1 MVKFRCRIQIKTK
14 ERVFSMDILNTV
26 SLESNTKI
34 KINFDGGDLSSDAGI
49 LLFKEFLFKIGAVKL
64 INRIFKTNDSASF
77 RIHKDDANLM
87 QVIYQII
94 SAYFEDD
101 CADELTNE
109 PVMTAI
115 LEKDALA
122 SQPTLSRFFNR
133 MDEDTL
139 KQLNQVT
146 RELRKVIYSIKK
158 PEFML
163 FDIDSTLL
171 DTYGKQEGE
180 GFNYHYQAHGYHPLL
195 CYDGLTGDLLKAEL
209 RDGTMYCSK
218 DADDFMKSLLEEFTK
233 DFPDMLLFL
242 RGDSGFASPALYEVL
257 EEKKCKYTIRLKE
270 NAKLRELAE
279 DRNQAL
285 YRATKFN
292 QVDYAVEYGE
302 FLYQAGSW
310 SHPRRVVFKIEK
322 PYGQMIHL
330 YTFLVTTMEMEPYQ
344 VIQFYCG
351 RGKMENFIKE
361 SKSGFDFASVSSSSK
376 IVNANRLLIH
386 GLAYNLFN
394 WFRRLALAASMRK
407 QRIDTIRLKL
417 LKIAAR
423 VVRSAR
429 YKYFKLCSSCPYK
442 KEFYETLENIRNLQP
457 QFVQ

>member
-1 MVKFRCRIQIKTK
+1 MVKFRCQIKINTK
-14 ERVFSMDILNTV
+14 ERGLSMDILNTV
-26 SLESNTKI
+26 SLESNSQI
-34 KINFDGGDLSSDAGI
+34 KINFDGGDLSSDAGL

-64 INRIFKTNDSASF
+64 IHRLFKTNDTAWF

-109 PVMTAI
+109 PVMTSI
-115 LEKDALA
+115 LDKDALA

-133 MDEDTL
+133 MDKDTL
-139 KQLNQVT
+139 IQLNQII
-146 RELRKVIYSIKK
+146 RELRKIIYSIKK

-171 DTYGKQEGE
+171 DTYGNQEGE

-218 DADDFMKSLLEEFTK
+218 EADLFMKSLLDEFIE
-233 DFPDMLLFL
+233 DFPDIPLYL
-242 RGDSGFASPALYEVL
+242 RGDSGFASPDLYEVL
-257 EEKKCKYTIRLKE
+257 EDKNCKYVIRLKE

-279 DRNQAL
+279 DKNQAL
-285 YRATKFN
+285 YHATKFN

-302 FLYQAGSW
+302 FMYQAGSW

-322 PYGQMIHL
+322 PYGQMIYL
-330 YTFLVTTMEMEPYQ
+330 YTFIVTTFEMDPYQ
-344 VIQFYCG
+344 VIQLYCG

-361 SKSGFDFASVSSSSK
+361 GKSGFDFASVSSSSK
-376 IVNANRLLIH
+376 EVNANRLLVH
-386 GLAYNLFN
+386 ALAYNLFN
-394 WFRRLALAASMRK
+394 WFRRLALAANMRK

-423 VVRSAR
+423 VVKSAR

-442 KEFYETLENIRNLQP
+442 KEFYETLENIRTLRP
-457 QFVQ
+457 QLE

>member
-1 MVKFRCRIQIKTK
+1 MNSLHTI
-14 ERVFSMDILNTV
+14 
-26 SLESNTKI
+26 SLESNSQI
-34 KINFDGGDLSSDAGI
+34 KINFDGGDLSSDAGL
-49 LLFKEFLFKIGAVKL
+49 LLFKEFLFKVGAVKL
-64 INRIFKTNDSASF
+64 IKRLFKTNDTASY
-77 RIHKDDANLM
+77 RIHTDDGNLM

-115 LEKDALA
+115 LDKDALA

-139 KQLNQVT
+139 ARFDLMA
-146 RELRKVIYSIKK
+146 RELRKIIYSIKR

-171 DTYGKQEGE
+171 DTFGDQEGE
-180 GFNYHYQAHGYHPLL
+180 GFNYHYKAHGYHPLL
-195 CYDGLTGDLLKAEL
+195 CYDGLTGDLLKAQL
-209 RDGTMYCSK
+209 RDGTQYCSK
-218 DADDFMKSLLEEFTK
+218 DADLFMKSLLEEFTE
-233 DFPDMLLFL
+233 DFPDIPLYL
-242 RGDSGFASPALYEVL
+242 RGDSGFASPDLYEVL
-257 EEKKCKYTIRLKE
+257 EDKDCKYAVRLKE

-279 DRNQAL
+279 MENQAL
-285 YRATKFN
+285 CRATKYN
-292 QVDYAVEYGE
+292 QMDYAVEYGE
-302 FLYQAGSW
+302 FMYQAGSW

-330 YTFLVTTMEMEPYQ
+330 YTFIVTTMEMEPYQ
-344 VIQFYCG
+344 VLWFYCG

-361 SKSGFDFASVSSSSK
+361 GKSGFDFASVSSSSRV
-376 IVNANRLLIH
+376 VNANRLQVH
-386 GLAYNLFN
+386 ALAYNLFN
-394 WFRRLALAASMRK
+394 WFRRLALAANMRK

-417 LKIAAR
+417 LKIAAK

-442 KEFYETLENIRNLQP
+442 KEFYETLENIRNLRP
-457 QFVQ
+457 QLG

>member
-1 MVKFRCRIQIKTK
+1 MN
-14 ERVFSMDILNTV
+14 ILNTV
-26 SLESNTKI
+26 SLECNSKI
-34 KINFDGGDLSSDAGI
+34 KINFDGGDLSSDAGL
-49 LLFKEFLFKIGAVKL
+49 LLFKEFLYKIGADKL
-64 INRIFKTNDSASF
+64 IRRMFKTNDTALS

-87 QVIYQII
+87 QMIFQIV

-109 PVMTAI
+109 PVMTTV
-115 LEKDALA
+115 LDKNVLA
-122 SQPTLSRFFNR
+122 SQPTMSRFLNR

-139 KQLNQVT
+139 DQLNRIT

-180 GFNYHYQAHGYHPLL
+180 GFNYHYHAHGYHPLL

-209 RDGTMYCSK
+209 RDGTMYCGRES
-218 DADDFMKSLLEEFTK
+218 DRFMKSLLEEFTC
-233 DFPDMLLFL
+233 DFPDVPLYL
-242 RGDSGFASPALYEVL
+242 RGDSGFASPDLYEVL
-257 EEKKCKYTIRLKE
+257 EEKDCRYAIRLKE

-279 DRNQAL
+279 EKNQAL
-285 YRATKFN
+285 YRATRFN
-292 QVDYAVEYGE
+292 QTDYAVEYGE

-330 YTFLVTTMEMEPYQ
+330 YTFIVTTMEMKPYQ
-344 VIQFYCG
+344 VIRFYCG

-361 SKSGFDFASVSSSSK
+361 GKRGFDFTAVSSSSK
-376 IVNANRLLIH
+376 VVNANRLLIH

-394 WFRRLALAASMRK
+394 WFRRLALAANMRN

-417 LKIAAR
+417 LKIAAK
-423 VVRSAR
+423 VVSSAR

-442 KEFYETLENIRNLQP
+442 KEFFETLENIHRLQP
-457 QFVQ
+457 QLE